1 MEERRLARSLGLFLG
16 GLMTCGLVLN
26 ALAF

>member
-1 MEERRLARSLGLFLG
+1 MEERRFTRSLGLLLG
-16 GLMTCGLVLN
+16 ALMTCGLVLN